1 METGAVE
8 KQSNQLTFLMAT
20 WVNEKTFS
28 DFLLHKE
35 IYPRRA
41 KWYSHSLWVSE
52 SDKPRSNPSLAWTR
66 RQPSQSG
73 ALPLFMERT
82 RLYVFQACGHKVC
95 IAATHLC
102 HESAKAATVNDWA
115 QLYSHKTLFTR
126 IVGREEFGH
135 GLWFVN
141 SYFNLSLKV
150 TGTFQVTFTSM

>member
-1 METGAVE
+1 MR
-8 KQSNQLTFLMAT
+8 KLSLTF
-20 WVNEKTFS
+20 S
-28 DFLLHKE
+28 
-35 IYPRRA
+35 
-41 KWYSHSLWVSE
+41 S
-52 SDKPRSNPSLAWTR
+52 TR
-66 RQPSQSG
+66 RYTNEGQSG
-73 ALPLFMERT
+73 TAIACGCQNQTNQGPIPAQLGQGDSPLSPGLFHFLWKGPDCMCF
-82 RLYVFQACGHKVC
+82 RLCGHKVC
-95 IAATHLC
+95 IAATNLC